1 MSLLAHMHKIKESSV
16 AMVIKI
22 FKISTKE
29 MWTIR
34 NKESLCEFIYQETGI
49 EPDRKLTVF
58 NLVKCLPRENYYRV
72 K

>member
-1 MSLLAHMHKIKESSV
+1 
-16 AMVIKI
+16 MVIKI

>member
-1 MSLLAHMHKIKESSV
+1 
-16 AMVIKI
+16 MVIKI

-34 NKESLCEFIYQETGI
+34 NKEALCDFIRQETGSM
-49 EPDRKLTVF
+49 PDNKLTIF
-58 NLVKCLPRENYYRV
+58 KLIQYLPRENYYRV

>member
-1 MSLLAHMHKIKESSV
+1 
-16 AMVIKI
+16 MVIKI

-34 NKESLCEFIYQETGI
+34 NKMSLCDFIYQETGAK
-49 EPDRKLTVF
+49 PDCSLTIYKLVQY
-58 NLVKCLPRENYYRV
+58 LPREDYYRV